1 MFVGEFLCCLPL
13 LWSHFSGSSKGD
25 PSVASLLNKIG
36 LGKSSDEGYARV
48 DQTEDEEAE
57 DVEGV
62 EMDNALTGWRMMWM
76 WFPAFFDSQ
85 STSPSRADG
94 SLRNHSDECWP
105 YPHPRFDIPDVS
117 RGSRVVGRYLIG
129 HLSPTPSLPLPVDV
143 SVCRYSRCLPCWVIR

>member
-48 DQTEDEEAE
+48 GQAE

-62 EMDNALTGWRMMWM
+62 ELDNALTGWRMMWM
-76 WFPAFFDSQ
+76 WFPAFFDSE
-85 STSPSRADG
+85 SP
-94 SLRNHSDECWP
+94 
-105 YPHPRFDIPDVS
+105 
-117 RGSRVVGRYLIG
+117 
-129 HLSPTPSLPLPVDV
+129 
-143 SVCRYSRCLPCWVIR
+143 